1 MNIENCI
8 KKEIKI
14 ASELN
19 DVVLL
24 ELNEQIEATSEG
36 KLIESLLYSSLTEFL
51 IDKNTND

>member
-19 DVVLL
+19 DVVLI
-24 ELNEQIEATSEG
+24 ELNEQRNSLTEA
-36 KLIESLLYSSLTEFL
+36 KLIESLLYSSLIEFL

>member
-24 ELNEQIEATSEG
+24 EINEQIETTSEG